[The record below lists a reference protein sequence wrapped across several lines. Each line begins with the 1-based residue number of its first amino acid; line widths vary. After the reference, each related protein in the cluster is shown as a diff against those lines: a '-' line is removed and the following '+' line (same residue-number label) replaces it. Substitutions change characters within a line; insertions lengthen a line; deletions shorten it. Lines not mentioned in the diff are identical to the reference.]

1 MTEQN
6 FSDSEI
12 IDKISAIR
20 NFFSTTHTNDL
31 GFRLYQL
38 KNFRNSILKFE
49 DEIYKA
55 LWSDLRKS
63 KEEAYLTEVSLV
75 LKELDKN
82 IKYLKKW
89 SKAKR
94 VPTPWYLRPSRSKLI
109 YEPLGI
115 ALIIAPWNYPF
126 QLLLTPLVGAMAA
139 GNCAVLKPS
148 EHAPAIAEVMNKIIA
163 NSFDERFVTLFKG
176 KKETNQLLLEQKFD
190 IIFFT
195 GSTKV
200 GKIVM
205 QAAAKNLTPV
215 VLELG
220 GKSPCIVDKEANIN
234 RAAKR
239 IAWGKTINA
248 GQTCIAPDYLF
259 VHKSIKEELIE
270 KIIENLKKM
279 YGEDAQNSKYFPR
292 IINEQALNR
301 VSGLMNE
308 GKTVHGGQVD
318 KTDKYISPTIID
330 EVKTEHAI
338 MQEEIFGPVLPVLS
352 FTEIDNVI
360 EYINK
365 NEKPL
370 AFYYF
375 GKNKKA
381 KEVLVKTSSGGSCIN
396 DTIMHIANHQLP
408 FGGVGNSGI
417 GKYHGYNSFL
427 TFSNQRAIVTT
438 PTWFDLPLKYVPFK
452 GFRLLKRIV

>member
-1 MTEQN
+1 MIEQT
-6 FSDSEI
+6 FSSNKI
-12 IDKISAIR
+12 IEKISAIHSY
-20 NFFSTTHTNDL
+20 FSKTHTNNL
-31 GFRLYQL
+31 KFRIHQL
-38 KNFRNSILKFE
+38 KNFRSVILKYE
-49 DEIYKA
+49 NDIYEA

-63 KEEAYLTEVSLV
+63 KEEAYLTEINLI
-75 LKELDKN
+75 LQEIDKN
-82 IKYLKKW
+82 LKYLKKW

-109 YEPLGI
+109 YEPLGV

-126 QLLLTPLVGAMAA
+126 QLLLSPLVGAIAA

-148 EHAPAIAEVMNKIIA
+148 EHAPAIAEVMHKIINDA
-163 NSFDERFVTLFKG
+163 FNEQYVTLFKG
-176 KKETNQLLLEQKFD
+176 EKETNQLLLKQKFD

-195 GSTKV
+195 GSTRV

-205 QAAAKNLTPV
+205 QAAANNLTPV

-259 VHKSIKEELIE
+259 VHESIKEELIE

-279 YGEDAQNSKYFPR
+279 YGEDAQHSKYFPR
-292 IINEQALNR
+292 IINEQALTR
-301 VSGLMNE
+301 VSSLMNE
-308 GKTVHGGQVD
+308 GKTVYGGEID
-318 KTDKYISPTIID
+318 KNDKYISPTIID
-330 EVKTEHAI
+330 DIEPEHAI
-338 MQEEIFGPVLPVLS
+338 MQEEIFGPVLPVLT
-352 FTEIDNVI
+352 FIEIDKVI

-365 NEKPL
+365 KEKPL

-381 KEVLVKTSSGGSCIN
+381 KDILLKTSSGGSCIN

-408 FGGVGNSGI
+408 FGGVGNSGL

-427 TFSNQRAIVTT
+427 TFSNQRAVVTT
-438 PTWFDLPLKYVPFK
+438 PTWFDMPLKYVPFK
-452 GFRLLKRIV
+452 GFKLLKRII

>member
-1 MTEQN
+1 MIDLEILKNKIIEQ
-6 FSDSEI
+6 
-12 IDKISAIR
+12 IDKTR
-20 NFFSTTHTNDL
+20 QYYFNTHTNDL
-31 GFRLYQL
+31 RFRISQL
-38 KNFRNSILKFE
+38 KKFRSNILKYE
-49 DEIYKA
+49 SEIYTA

-63 KEEAYLTEVSLV
+63 SEEAYLTEISLV
-75 LKELDKN
+75 LQEIDNN
-82 IKYLKKW
+82 IKHLKKW

-109 YEPLGI
+109 YEPLGV

-126 QLLLTPLVGAMAA
+126 QLLMSPLVGAIAA
-139 GNCAVLKPS
+139 GNCAILKPS
-148 EHAPAIAEVMNKIIA
+148 EHAPAIADIMDNIIQET
-163 NSFDERFVTLFKG
+163 FHKDYVTLFKG
-176 KKETNQLLLEQKFD
+176 EKETNQLLLEQKFD

-195 GSTKV
+195 GSPRV

-234 RAAKR
+234 MAAKR

-259 VHKSIKEELIE
+259 VHETVKEELLS
-270 KIIENLKKM
+270 KIAEYFTKM
-279 YGEDAQNSKYFPR
+279 YGNDAQKSKYFPR
-292 IINEQALNR
+292 IITPMAHER
-301 VSGLMNE
+301 ITSLMQN
-308 GKTVHGGQVD
+308 GKTVYGGDID
-318 KTDKYISPTIID
+318 KEDKYISPTIID
-330 EVKTEHAI
+330 EIKPEDPI
-338 MQEEIFGPVLPVLS
+338 MQEEIFGPVLPVMTFS
-352 FTEIDNVI
+352 NINAVTEYLN
-360 EYINK
+360 N

-375 GKNKKA
+375 GQNKKA
-381 KEVLVKTSSGGSCIN
+381 KEVLLHTTSGGSCIN
-396 DTIMHIANHQLP
+396 DTIMHVANHHLP

-427 TFSNQRAIVTT
+427 TFSNQRAVVNT
-438 PTWFDLPLKYVPFK
+438 PTWFDMPLKYVPFT
-452 GFRLLKRIV
+452 GFKFLKRIV